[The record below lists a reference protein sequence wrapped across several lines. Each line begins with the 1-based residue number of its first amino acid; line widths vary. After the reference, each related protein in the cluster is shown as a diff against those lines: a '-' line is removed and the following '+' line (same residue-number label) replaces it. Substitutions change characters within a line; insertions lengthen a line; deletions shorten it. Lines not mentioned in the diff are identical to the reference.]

1 MKPAQINPAL
11 AFSCL
16 GHLYAHLFEPIFY
29 IVALV
34 LPSAFGMD
42 YADVLALIIAS
53 KVLYGV
59 LAPIAGWLGD
69 RWGTLRMMVI
79 YFLGLGLSAT
89 LVALVSGPWGL
100 AITLTFMGIF
110 GAIYHPVG
118 IAWLVRNAKGVGQAM
133 GINGVFGSFGPA
145 VASLMAGVLMSAF
158 GWQAAFV
165 LPGLVVLLSGI
176 ALFWAVRS
184 GRVVEVKHDPVP
196 RSEPSRATIWRVG
209 ILISLAMLCTGLIFQ
224 ALSAS
229 IPKLMAQRITSTPL
243 SVDDAA
249 FLVAAVYG
257 VAGLAQVISG
267 YLNDRVCVA
276 RFYAWMCSLQIPALL
291 LVSVATDWSVAVLA
305 TIAVMLNTAGQP
317 GENIL
322 TAIYSPSRW
331 RGTALGLK
339 FILSFGISA
348 AAVPLVSLMYGVNND
363 FTGLYWVLA
372 GFATVAAI
380 CGWLLPPTPTEQPTT
395 AALADTRPASGSA

>member
-1 MKPAQINPAL
+1 MRLAAVNPAL

-16 GHLYAHLFEPIFY
+16 GHFYAHLYEPIFY

-42 YADVLALIIAS
+42 YAEVLTLIIAS

-69 RWGTLRMMVI
+69 RWGTLPMMVV
-79 YFLGLGLSAT
+79 YFLGLGLSGV
-89 LVALVSGPWGL
+89 LVAFVSGPWGL
-100 AITLTFMGIF
+100 AVALTFMGIF

-145 VASLMAGVLMSAF
+145 IASLLAGVLMATF
-158 GWQAAFV
+158 GWQYAFA
-165 LPGLVVLLSGI
+165 LPGLVILLSGI
-176 ALFWAVRS
+176 ALFWVVYT
-184 GRVVEVKHDPVP
+184 GRMVEVKRDPVP
-196 RSEPSRATIWRVG
+196 RPEPSRATIWRVG
-209 ILISLAMLCTGLIFQ
+209 ILISVSMLCTGLVFQ

-229 IPKLMAQRITSTPL
+229 IPKLMDQRMTNPAL
-243 SVDDAA
+243 SVEDAA
-249 FLVAAVYG
+249 FLVAAIYG
-257 VAGLAQVISG
+257 VAGLAQVVSG
-267 YLNDRVCVA
+267 YMNDRVCVA
-276 RFYAWMCSLQIPALL
+276 RFYAWVCTLQVPTLL
-291 LVSVATDWSVAVLA
+291 LIAIATDWPIAVLA
-305 TIAVMLNTAGQP
+305 TVAVLLNTAGQP
-317 GENIL
+317 GENLL

-348 AAVPLVSLMYGVNND
+348 AAVPLVSLMYGINNE

-372 GFATVAAI
+372 GFAAVAAV
-380 CGWLLPPTPTEQPTT
+380 CGWLLPPTPADHKAATT
-395 AALADTRPASGSA
+395 NTPKPIPGSA